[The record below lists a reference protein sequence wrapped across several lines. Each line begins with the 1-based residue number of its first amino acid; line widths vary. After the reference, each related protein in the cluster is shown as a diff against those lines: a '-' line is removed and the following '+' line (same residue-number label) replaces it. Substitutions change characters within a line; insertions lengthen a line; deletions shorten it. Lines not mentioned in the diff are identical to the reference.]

1 MVEATRH
8 GVKYTDPVK
17 EHVELCNLCRLK
29 IGQFLK
35 MIKYRLEAWAA
46 IHISLEK
53 KESFLP
59 WSVLCTPLYRV
70 EG

>member
-29 IGQFLK
+29 IGQFLEI
-35 MIKYRLEAWAA
+35 IKYRLEAWSG

-59 WSVLCTPLYRV
+59 WSVLYTPLYRV

>member
-1 MVEATRH
+1 MVEAIRH

-29 IGQFLK
+29 IGQFLE
-35 MIKYRLEAWAA
+35 MIKYRLKAWSG

-53 KESFLP
+53 KSFLP